1 MSVQVVTEEEYLE
14 RAVLKKMLCRD
25 LSRKITV
32 DNRQVFSLF
41 ENLVE
46 DQ

>member
-14 RAVLKKMLCRD
+14 RGVLKKVLCRD
-25 LSRKITV
+25 LSRKILV
-32 DNRQVFSLF
+32 DNRQMFNLL
-41 ENLVE
+41 ENVVE

>member
-14 RAVLKKMLCRD
+14 RGVLKKMLHRD
-25 LSRKITV
+25 LSRKILV
-32 DNRQVFSLF
+32 DRQIFNLL

>member
-1 MSVQVVTEEEYLE
+1 MNVQVVTEEEYLE
-14 RAVLKKMLCRD
+14 RGVLKKMLCRD
-25 LSRKITV
+25 LSRKILV
-32 DNRQVFSLF
+32 DNRQVFNL

>member
-14 RAVLKKMLCRD
+14 RGVLKKVLRRD
-25 LSRKITV
+25 LFRKILV
-32 DNRQVFSLF
+32 DNRQMFNLL
-41 ENLVE
+41 ENVVE